1 MSLRFGLDYISHFSA
16 YTSTLKH
23 MKKIALVIA
32 LAIASLNA
40 ASAQAPL
47 LAEEP
52 APLRFTLGMGI
63 TGGGEKLATTVFTD
77 GTEQEIRAGGLVAF
91 VGGVDYRIGQHFSV
105 QGNVGFHVDNS
116 TATNGDVHFRRFPVE
131 LLGYFNVSPKWR
143 IGGGVRF
150 VNAVKLSSSG
160 AAGDDDYDFDNTV
173 GAVLETEYMF
183 SERVG
188 MKIRA
193 VSEKYKVKKYD
204 AEFKGNHVGIFG
216 NYYF

>member
-1 MSLRFGLDYISHFSA
+1 
-16 YTSTLKH
+16 

-32 LAIASLNA
+32 LVMSSLNA

-47 LAEEP
+47 VAEVS
-52 APLRFTLGMGI
+52 PLRFTIGMGI
-63 TGGGEKLATTVFTD
+63 TGGGDQLATTVFTD
-77 GTEQEIRAGGLVAF
+77 GTEQEVRAGGLVAF
-91 VGGVDYRIGQHFSV
+91 VGGVDYRIGKHFSV

-131 LLGYFNVSPKWR
+131 LLGYVNVTEQWR

-160 AAGDDDYDFDNTV
+160 AAGDTDYNFDNTV
-173 GAVLETEYMF
+173 GAVLETEYLF
-183 SERVG
+183 SDRVG

-193 VSEKYKVKKYD
+193 VSEKYKVKD
-204 AEFKGNHVGIFG
+204 RNIEAKGNHIGIFG
-216 NYYF
+216 NFYF

>member
-1 MSLRFGLDYISHFSA
+1 
-16 YTSTLKH
+16 

-47 LAEEP
+47 VAEVS
-52 APLRFTLGMGI
+52 PLRFTIGMGI
-63 TGGGEKLATTVFTD
+63 TGGGDQLATTVFTD

-116 TATNGDVHFRRFPVE
+116 TATNGDVNFRRFPVE
-131 LLGYFNVSPKWR
+131 LLGYVNVSEKWR

-160 AAGDDDYDFDNTV
+160 AAGDTDYDFDNTV

-193 VSEKYKVKKYD
+193 VSEKYKVSNRNL
-204 AEFKGNHVGIFG
+204 EFKGNHIGIFG
-216 NYYF
+216 NFYF